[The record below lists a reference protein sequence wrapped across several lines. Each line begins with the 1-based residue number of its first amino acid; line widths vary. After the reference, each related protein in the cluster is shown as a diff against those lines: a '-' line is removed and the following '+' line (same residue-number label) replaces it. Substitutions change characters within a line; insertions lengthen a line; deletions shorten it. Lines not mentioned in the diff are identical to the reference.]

1 MHIKEQLNGSHF
13 SNRSMKYFQKHYP
26 PYLHYMKC
34 FKKRS
39 TILGLHEVFQKNNP
53 LYLDYMKYFQNKLS
67 TMLRSL
73 LRVKA
78 IVEAIEFNN
87 LFVKLR
93 LLELFLV
100 LLITFMKRKILSL
113 NTNLKEHSRSYKLP
127 KHSAAMGYALSPCFT
142 RISCVVANGTGVT
155 GHVFHFII
163 NGAQYTFFWEGSYIF
178 GKLEW

>member
-39 TILGLHEVFQKNNP
+39 TIFGLHEVFQKNNP

-78 IVEAIEFNN
+78 IVEAIECIN
-87 LFVKLR
+87 LLIAWPEPVKLVV
-93 LLELFLV
+93 FLV
-100 LLITFMKRKILSL
+100 LLTIFIPVVGKTLSR
-113 NTNLKEHSRSYKLP
+113 NTKLKEHLRSYQNSQLLWP
-127 KHSAAMGYALSPCFT
+127 YPLSQCFT
-142 RISCVVANGTGVT
+142 LISCVV
-155 GHVFHFII
+155 VFLLTCI
-163 NGAQYTFFWEGSYIF
+163 T
-178 GKLEW
+178 